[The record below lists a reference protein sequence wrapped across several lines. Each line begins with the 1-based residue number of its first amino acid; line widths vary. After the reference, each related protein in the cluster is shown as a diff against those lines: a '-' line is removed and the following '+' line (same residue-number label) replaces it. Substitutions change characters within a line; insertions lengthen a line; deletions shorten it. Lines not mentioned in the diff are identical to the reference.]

1 METLKMPGSVKD
13 EEGFKELAEVRTE
26 IGRIKRSSMKDGI
39 NAHKIPSHLVT
50 MSHNGSFEVAHSFIL
65 EENIPAVFELLKN
78 DNRVSVFYVTEV
90 GRNVIEFDKS
100 KH

>member
-1 METLKMPGSVKD
+1 METLKAPGSVKD

-26 IGRIKRSSMKDGI
+26 IGRIKRSSMDEI

-65 EENIPAVFELLKN
+65 EENIPAVFEFLKN
-78 DNRVSVFYVTEV
+78 DDRVSVFYITEV